1 VLQCRPLTPKWG
13 VIEAQAGGF
22 RNEDR
27 LLGIG
32 VTAAAHGRPDRV
44 HAAKAPQI
52 RCGASRRFRPREP
65 RTERRPEG
73 FVPRTCRLLHRRVGG
88 GDDLPPYYARHEA
101 GLPLFRSP
109 LRLTRAARA
118 KDADVVR
125 CGFSH
130 TACGHAFEH
139 RINQAGYRWTRV
151 GENLAFG
158 SGSLGRPY
166 TIFSSWMRS
175 PEHRVNIL
183 SPGFRDLGIA
193 VRLGSFSGYSNA
205 SVWVAEFGSH

>member
-73 FVPRTCRLLHRRVGG
+73 FVPRTCRLGVKREQGTYALAYSGEAPGPRGNTFSITFEPILPHGG
-88 GDDLPPYYARHEA
+88 
-101 GLPLFRSP
+101 S
-109 LRLTRAARA
+109 T
-118 KDADVVR
+118 
-125 CGFSH
+125 CS
-130 TACGHAFEH
+130 ACG
-139 RINQAGYRWTRV
+139 
-151 GENLAFG
+151 
-158 SGSLGRPY
+158 
-166 TIFSSWMRS
+166 
-175 PEHRVNIL
+175 
-183 SPGFRDLGIA
+183 
-193 VRLGSFSGYSNA
+193 
-205 SVWVAEFGSH
+205 

>member
-1 VLQCRPLTPKWG
+1 MGAAVSTAYPKWG

-73 FVPRTCRLLHRRVGG
+73 SYLAP
-88 GDDLPPYYARHEA
+88 
-101 GLPLFRSP
+101 
-109 LRLTRAARA
+109 
-118 KDADVVR
+118 
-125 CGFSH
+125 
-130 TACGHAFEH
+130 
-139 RINQAGYRWTRV
+139 AGYCTGASVEVMICLHITR
-151 GENLAFG
+151 G
-158 SGSLGRPY
+158 
-166 TIFSSWMRS
+166 M
-175 PEHRVNIL
+175 
-183 SPGFRDLGIA
+183 
-193 VRLGSFSGYSNA
+193 RLGYRCFA
-205 SVWVAEFGSH
+205 RRFV